1 MITSPIYVAISY
13 FFKNVNNKKE
23 AEQIYNELEDTIKR
37 NEQGIDGLQLDFEHI
52 QDPEKMLR
60 YVEELADVISKRRLE
75 ERYEPRHST

>member
-13 FFKNVNNKKE
+13 FFNNVNNKKE